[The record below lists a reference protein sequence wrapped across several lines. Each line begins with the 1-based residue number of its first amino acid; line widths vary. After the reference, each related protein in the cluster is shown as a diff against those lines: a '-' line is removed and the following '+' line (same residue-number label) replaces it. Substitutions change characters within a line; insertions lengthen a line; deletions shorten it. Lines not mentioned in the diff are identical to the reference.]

1 MSMIRLVFMSISLM
15 SWGLMAKTDQDK
27 SEPIHIFGENGIE
40 IDRQRQEIRAFKNA
54 YIRRGT
60 STVFGDVIY
69 GYYKQDAKGKLS
81 LSKVDALGNVKITM
95 PDKVLKA
102 REGTYDVQ
110 KDVIFFQGDVRV
122 TEKNNHLKGD
132 YATMD
137 RKTGQT
143 LVLNHNPLKTKAG
156 SNPQPRNQ
164 VRVLLGGKRPAE

>member
-1 MSMIRLVFMSISLM
+1 MSMIRLVFMCISLM
-15 SWGLMAKTDQDK
+15 SWGVMGKTDQDK

-40 IDRQRQEIRAFKNA
+40 IDRERQEIRAFKNA
-54 YIRRGT
+54 YVKRGT

-69 GYYKQDAKGKLS
+69 GYYKQDSKGKLS

-95 PDKVLKA
+95 PDKVLRA

-110 KDVIFFQGDVRV
+110 KDMIFFQGDVRV

-143 LVLNHNPLKTKAG
+143 LVLNHNPLKAKAG
-156 SNPQPRNQ
+156 FNAQTQSQ
-164 VRVLLGGKRPAE
+164 VRVLLGGKRSAE